1 MKNIIILLS
10 IGLISSATF
19 ANNGKFNQFVPQ
31 GFNLL
36 ETHCQADFNKDG
48 KKDCVLLIKDTKKSA
63 WENNVHDKLVD
74 RNRRGIV
81 ILFKTQNGYQK
92 IVENKALFASENED
106 GGVYFAPELEIEAK
120 GNKLKFY
127 YGHGRYG
134 SWTYAFDYR
143 TIDNNKN
150 FYLIGYDLNSNHG
163 PYINYTQSV
172 NFLTGK
178 YRHQENMDRERETET
193 PRFKTTW
200 YDLPKNPIVRL
211 KDIEDIDSFGSELE
225 TLLYQI
231 GNPNE

>member
-63 WENNVHDKLVD
+63 WENSVHGKLVD

-92 IVENKALFASENED
+92 IVENKALFASENETA
-106 GGVYFAPELEIEAK
+106 VFILPL
-120 GNKLKFY
+120 
-127 YGHGRYG
+127 
-134 SWTYAFDYR
+134 SW
-143 TIDNNKN
+143 
-150 FYLIGYDLNSNHG
+150 
-163 PYINYTQSV
+163 
-172 NFLTGK
+172 
-178 YRHQENMDRERETET
+178 
-193 PRFKTTW
+193 
-200 YDLPKNPIVRL
+200 RL
-211 KDIEDIDSFGSELE
+211 KLRVINLNFIMGMVVMGAGLIPLITVPLIIIKTF
-225 TLLYQI
+225 I
-231 GNPNE
+231 